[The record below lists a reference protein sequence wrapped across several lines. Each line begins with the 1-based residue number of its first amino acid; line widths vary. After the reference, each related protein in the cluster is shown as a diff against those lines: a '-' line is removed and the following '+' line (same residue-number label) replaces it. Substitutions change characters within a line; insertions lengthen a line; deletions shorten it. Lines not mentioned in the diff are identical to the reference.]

1 MAVYTIEWRRKLGGG
16 LPSVQTFD
24 EGSTETFAKGAP
36 VIYDVSE
43 DGLVE
48 ATAAATDM
56 LGIAYETASGT
67 SGTELDVLIPDDSD
81 VFSATISATGANSTA
96 VHASTNFGKAFGL
109 LKSTE
114 SGETTKWTV
123 NASDTTN
130 VRVVVLG
137 VDPKDTEGTSGGRVL
152 FRFIS
157 TAYDDGSQA

>member
-1 MAVYTIEWRRKLGGG
+1 MAVYTIEWQSRLGGG
-16 LPSVQTFD
+16 VPGVRSFD
-24 EGSTETFAKGAP
+24 EGTSETFNKGAP

-43 DGLVE
+43 DGIVE

-56 LGIAYETASGT
+56 LGIALEDASGT
-67 SGTELDVLIPDDSD
+67 AGTELDVLVPTDNDI
-81 VFSATISATGANSTA
+81 FSATISATGANSTA
-96 VHASTNFGKAFGL
+96 VHASNRLGRPFGL

-130 VRVVVLG
+130 VRVVVTGL
-137 VDPKDTEGTSGGRVL
+137 DSRDTEATSGGRVL

-157 TAYDDGSQA
+157 TVFNDGSQA